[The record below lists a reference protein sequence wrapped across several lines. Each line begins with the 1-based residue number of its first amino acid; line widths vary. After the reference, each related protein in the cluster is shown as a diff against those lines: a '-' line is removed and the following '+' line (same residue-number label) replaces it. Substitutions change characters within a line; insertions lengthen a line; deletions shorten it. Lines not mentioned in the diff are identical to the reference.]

1 MAKDVKFGDAAR
13 QKLLKGVNVLA
24 DAVKVTL
31 GPKGRNVV
39 LDKSFG
45 APTVT
50 KDGVSV
56 AKEIELEDKF
66 ENMGAQMVKE
76 VASQTSDVAG
86 DGTTTA
92 TVLAQS
98 ILNEGLK
105 SVAAGMNPMDLKRGI
120 DKAVVALVAEV
131 GKLAKPCTNSKAIAQ
146 VGTISA
152 NSDEQ
157 VGQII
162 AEAMDKVGKEGVIT
176 VEDGSGLENELD
188 VVEGMQF
195 DRGYLSAYF
204 INNQESMSADLEDP
218 LILLV
223 DKKISNIRDMLGLLE
238 GVAKSGRPLLVIAE
252 DVEGEALATLVV
264 NNMRGIVKVVAVK
277 APGFGDRRKSMLEDI
292 AILTGGTVISEEV
305 GLSLEGATIDDLGS
319 AKRVQISKE
328 NSTIIDGAGNGK
340 AIKGRVSQIRAQIEE
355 TSSDYDREKL
365 QERVAKLA
373 GGVAVIKVGA
383 STEMEMK
390 EKKARVEDALHST
403 RAAVEE
409 GVVPGGGV
417 ALVRALQKVEGLK
430 GDNDDQNVGIGILL
444 KAATAPLRQIV
455 ANAGEEASVIL
466 DKVKAGKGNYG
477 FNAATGGYG
486 DMIAMGILDP
496 AKVTRTAIQA
506 AGSVAGLMITTECMV
521 TELPAEGGGAPM
533 GGGMPDMGGMGG
545 MPGMM

>member
-1 MAKDVKFGDAAR
+1 MAKDVKFSDSAR
-13 QKLLKGVNVLA
+13 QLMLDGVNVLA

-56 AKEIELEDKF
+56 AKEVELQDKF

-76 VASQTSDVAG
+76 VASQTSDAAG

-92 TVLAQS
+92 TVLAQA
-98 ILNEGLK
+98 IVNEGLK
-105 SVAAGMNPMDLKRGI
+105 SVAAGFNPMDLKRGI
-120 DKAVVALVAEV
+120 DKAVSKAVESIQSMSE
-131 GKLAKPCTNSKAIAQ
+131 PCADSTAIAQ

-152 NSDEQ
+152 NSDGE
-157 VGQII
+157 VGDII
-162 AEAMDKVGKEGVIT
+162 AEAMEKVGKEGVIT
-176 VEDGSGLENELD
+176 VEEASGIENELE

-195 DRGYLSAYF
+195 DRGYLSPYF
-204 INNQESMSADLEDP
+204 INNQDKMITELEDP
-218 LILLV
+218 MILLH
-223 DKKISNIRDMLGLLE
+223 DKKISNIRELLPLLE
-238 GVAKSGRPLLVIAE
+238 AVAKAGKSLLIIAE

-264 NNMRGIVKVVAVK
+264 NNMRGVVKVSACK
-277 APGFGDRRKSMLEDI
+277 APGFGDRRKAMLEDI

-305 GLSLEGATIDDLGS
+305 GLNLEGATLESLGT
-319 AKRVQISKE
+319 AKKVVLSKE
-328 NSTIIDGAGNGK
+328 NTTVIDGAGSQDN
-340 AIKGRVSQIRAQIEE
+340 ISGRVNQIRAQIEE

-383 STEMEMK
+383 GSEIEMK

-417 ALVRALQKVEGLK
+417 ALIRALQSSEGLK
-430 GDNDDQNVGIGILL
+430 GDNEDQNIGISIAL
-444 KAATAPLRQIV
+444 KAMEAPIRQIV
-455 ANAGEEASVIL
+455 LNAGEEASVVV
-466 DKVKAGKGNYG
+466 DKIKSEKGNHG
-477 FNAATGGYG
+477 FNAATSEYG
-486 DMIAMGILDP
+486 DMIKMGILDP
-496 AKVTRTAIQA
+496 AKVTRTALQA
-506 AGSVAGLMITTECMV
+506 AGSLAGLLSTAEAMV
-521 TELPAEGGGAPM
+521 SDIPEENA
-533 GGGMPDMGGMGG
+533 GGGMPGGMPPGMGG
-545 MPGMM
+545 MDGMM

>member
-1 MAKDVKFGDAAR
+1 MAKDVIFGDAAR

-521 TELPAEGGGAPM
+521 TELPAEGGAPM